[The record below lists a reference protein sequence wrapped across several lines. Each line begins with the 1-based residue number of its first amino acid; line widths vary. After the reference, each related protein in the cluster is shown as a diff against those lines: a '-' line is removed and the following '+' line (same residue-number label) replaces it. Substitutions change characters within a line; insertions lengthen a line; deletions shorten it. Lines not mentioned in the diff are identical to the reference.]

1 MDPRTVFLGALTVFA
16 SIIFVVTTLPY
27 LTFNPPKSADARP
40 LTQQEERGRVLY
52 ASNGCFYCHTQYLRP
67 QDWTGVNSYRT
78 AGRVAQA
85 GDYFYLETPQLGSER
100 TGPDLS
106 QEGGA
111 HTDEWH
117 LAHFF
122 NPRWTSPKSIMPEFS
137 FYYNQNLQG
146 GITKTDDIDA
156 LIAYVQSLGGNAG
169 VERAN
174 NDIQLKQKLLD
185 ERAKGNEAIIHD
197 YFPSTWR
204 SVRNPIEPTIRSLN
218 HGKQVFTTTCIGC
231 HGLKGDG
238 KGPAT
243 YFINNPAPR
252 NFTDTSAQLMFSDG
266 ELYDAILRGVPGT
279 AMPPWGD
286 MLTVNDIWD
295 VTNFIRTIPNG
306 GLQKNDLDATM
317 MVSPPDIV
325 PAEVTPLATPQP

>member
-1 MDPRTVFLGALTVFA
+1 MQQAQHGETAVFRMDGKTVFIGAICVFA

-137 FYYNQNLQG
+137 FYFTTNEQG
-146 GITKTDDIDA
+146 GITPNQDVVD

-169 VERAN
+169 VERA
-174 NDIQLKQKLLD
+174 DRQRALKAKLLS
-185 ERAKGNEAIIHD
+185 ERAKGNESIIHD
-197 YFPSTWR
+197 WFPSTWR
-204 SVRNPIEPTIRSLN
+204 NVRN
-218 HGKQVFTTTCIGC
+218 
-231 HGLKGDG
+231 
-238 KGPAT
+238 
-243 YFINNPAPR
+243 
-252 NFTDTSAQLMFSDG
+252 
-266 ELYDAILRGVPGT
+266 
-279 AMPPWGD
+279 
-286 MLTVNDIWD
+286 
-295 VTNFIRTIPNG
+295 
-306 GLQKNDLDATM
+306 
-317 MVSPPDIV
+317 
-325 PAEVTPLATPQP
+325 

>member
-40 LTQQEERGRVLY
+40 TDTTGRKRSCTL
-52 ASNGCFYCHTQYLRP
+52 ASNGCFYCHSQYLRP
-67 QDWTGVNSYRT
+67 QDWTGVSSYRT
-78 AGRVAQA
+78 AGPSGSSRRLLL
-85 GDYFYLETPQLGSER
+85 LESPQLGSER

-174 NDIQLKQKLLD
+174 S
-185 ERAKGNEAIIHD
+185 G
-197 YFPSTWR
+197 S
-204 SVRNPIEPTIRSLN
+204 S
-218 HGKQVFTTTCIGC
+218 
-231 HGLKGDG
+231 
-238 KGPAT
+238 
-243 YFINNPAPR
+243 
-252 NFTDTSAQLMFSDG
+252 
-266 ELYDAILRGVPGT
+266 
-279 AMPPWGD
+279 
-286 MLTVNDIWD
+286 
-295 VTNFIRTIPNG
+295 
-306 GLQKNDLDATM
+306 
-317 MVSPPDIV
+317 
-325 PAEVTPLATPQP
+325 